1 MRKLFVLLLIALL
14 SFQLVSCSSMNKTT
28 RGAGVGTAAGG
39 VLGAVIG
46 KQAGNTALGAII
58 GAAVGGA
65 AGAYIGNKMDKQAAE
80 IEQQLS
86 DAKVERVGE
95 GIQVTLKSGLLFD
108 TGKSTLKPAAQ
119 TDLTQLAQTLNKY
132 NDTVLLIEGHADSQG
147 EEAYNMKLSEARAH
161 AVSSFLA
168 RNNVD
173 VSRFTILGY
182 GETQPVASN
191 DTPEGRA
198 QNRRVEIAITAG
210 EALKAEA
217 VAATSK

>member
-1 MRKLFVLLLIALL
+1 MRKAFLFVLIMILSLAIIA
-14 SFQLVSCSSMNKTT
+14 CSSLSKATK
-28 RGAGVGTAAGG
+28 GAAIGTAAGG
-39 VLGAVIG
+39 TTGAVIG
-46 KQAGNTALGAII
+46 KQLGNTALGAII

-80 IEQQLS
+80 IEEQLA

-108 TGKSTLKPAAQ
+108 SGKSVIKPLAQ
-119 TDLTQLAQTLNKY
+119 DDLAQLASTLNKY
-132 NDTVLLIEGHADSQG
+132 NDTILLIEGHADSQG

-161 AVSSFLA
+161 AVASFLA

-173 VSRFTILGY
+173 ISRFTILGY

-210 EALKAEA
+210 EALKTEA